1 MSSFQ
6 QVFARSDEA
15 FARRYE
21 YDDSVVLVADL
32 GIGDAAVDVVDD
44 TAIVVTDDDQYE
56 VELPDGAARAS
67 MNNGVLTIEVEQ

>member
-1 MSSFQ
+1 MTSFQ

-21 YDDSVVLVADL
+21 YEDSVVLVADL
-32 GIGDAAVDVVDD
+32 GIGDATVDVVDD

-67 MNNGVLTIEVEQ
+67 LNNGVLTIEVEQ